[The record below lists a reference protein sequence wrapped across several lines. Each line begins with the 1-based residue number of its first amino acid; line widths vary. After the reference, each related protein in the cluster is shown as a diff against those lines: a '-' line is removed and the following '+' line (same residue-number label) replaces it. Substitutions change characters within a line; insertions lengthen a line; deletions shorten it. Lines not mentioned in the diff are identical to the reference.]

1 MPARIFKALVLNG
14 YVRALARQARFA
26 EGVVAAEEGLRLA
39 ALDQDGRSAQV
50 ALLQSR
56 SVAEYGGG
64 DKEKAARTLEEAVVL
79 AEGYS
84 APFEAIR
91 LHAMAGRRVAEVGR
105 KERALELADR
115 SLALADGHRAEL
127 AATRWMVLIDAAIV
141 YARAGRCDK
150 VPGLVAEVDTLTG
163 GKMVADWKG
172 NRYAV
177 EAGCLAEM
185 GRMGEAREKA
195 RLALAAAGKVWG
207 AGSGFRKRMEELVG
221 GTQ

>member
-1 MPARIFKALVLNG
+1 MA
-14 YVRALARQARFA
+14 
-26 EGVVAAEEGLRLA
+26 AAEEGLRLV
-39 ALDQDGRSAQV
+39 ALEADGRSARV

-56 SVAEYGGG
+56 AVAEYAGGE
-64 DKEKAARTLEEAVVL
+64 KEKAARTLEEAVVL
-79 AEGYS
+79 AEGYA

-91 LHAMAGRRVAEVGR
+91 LHAMAGRRVAEAGR

-141 YARAGRCDK
+141 YSRAGRCDK
-150 VPGLVAEVDTLTG
+150 VPALVAEVDTLTG

-195 RLALAAAGKVWG
+195 RLALEAAGKVWG

-221 GTQ
+221 GAQ